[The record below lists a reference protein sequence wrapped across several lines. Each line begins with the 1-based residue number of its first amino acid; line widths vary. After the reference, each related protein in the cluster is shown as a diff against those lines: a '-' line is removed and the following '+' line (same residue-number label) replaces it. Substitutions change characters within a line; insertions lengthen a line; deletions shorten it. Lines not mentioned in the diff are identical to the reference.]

1 MHENITEER
10 SPIFVK
16 ELEWTSK
23 KIFKYEKSTYVNIFG
38 PDQKIY
44 WKTKIIILIFLL
56 TFRKNQRIDRSF
68 FLFFLLKKL
77 RIDRSFFF
85 FFLFSFF
92 FFPLKNRGLVYR
104 FLDSY
109 LLTPPIRSIKVISQ
123 ILVFVQLR
131 DRTILKHIFWDRQ
144 FICKIGDLS
153 KHFDISSYLKIVK
166 TFLQQIKIVKTFLQK
181 NKIVKSSLQNIEI
194 VKTSLRKNKKC
205 KKVFT

>member
-1 MHENITEER
+1 MGGR
-10 SPIFVK
+10 RLSPIFVK

-85 FFLFSFF
+85 FFLFSSQKSGSCLSIF
-92 FFPLKNRGLVYR
+92 GLVLTNTSHTEYQ
-104 FLDSY
+104 SY
-109 LLTPPIRSIKVISQ
+109 KSNTC
-123 ILVFVQLR
+123 
-131 DRTILKHIFWDRQ
+131 
-144 FICKIGDLS
+144 ICTTAGP
-153 KHFDISSYLKIVK
+153 
-166 TFLQQIKIVKTFLQK
+166 
-181 NKIVKSSLQNIEI
+181 NNIETHI
-194 VKTSLRKNKKC
+194 LRPP
-205 KKVFT
+205 VHL

>member
-1 MHENITEER
+1 MRKNLIIGGQEIITNFRERTWMNFKEDIQVWKIYLRQYFWSGSKNILKDKNHNTNFFTYV
-10 SPIFVK
+10 P
-16 ELEWTSK
+16 
-23 KIFKYEKSTYVNIFG
+23 EKSE
-38 PDQKIY
+38 
-44 WKTKIIILIFLL
+44 
-56 TFRKNQRIDRSF
+56 DRSIVFSF
-68 FLFFLLKKL
+68 FSLKKTE
-77 RIDRSFFF
+77 DRSIVF
-85 FFLFSFF
+85 FSFF
-92 FFPLKNRGLVYR
+92 FFPLKNRGLVYW